1 MVVVVVVV
9 GSAVVVDTPKAPT
22 RRGTVVVVA
31 VTLDAAIVVVVTRM
45 GEVPMGVC
53 PAPDDPDPVATV
65 VVVAPTVV
73 VVAGAIVVVTGGRVV
88 VVVLVVVVVAGGA
101 VAGEEVGVT
110 LPVQGN
116 GVPQLN
122 VGVFTPLTV
131 RARLLESLSSDP
143 EETACRRNFV
153 SATADNGPL
162 GVKADVYSAV
172 PFTKWKLVMSPPK

>member
-1 MVVVVVVV
+1 VVVVVVVV

-22 RRGTVVVVA
+22 KRGIVVVVA
-31 VTLDAAIVVVVTRM
+31 VTLEGAIVVVVT
-45 GEVPMGVC
+45 GLGDVPIGDC
-53 PAPDDPDPVATV
+53 PAPGDPDPVATV

-73 VVAGAIVVVTGGRVV
+73 VVAGAIVVVTGGRVVVVLV

-143 EETACRRNFV
+143 EVTACRRSFV

-162 GVKADVYSAV
+162 GVKADV
-172 PFTKWKLVMSPPK
+172 

>member
-1 MVVVVVVV
+1 
-9 GSAVVVDTPKAPT
+9 
-22 RRGTVVVVA
+22 VVA
-31 VTLDAAIVVVVTRM
+31 VILDAAIVVVVTRM

-88 VVVLVVVVVAGGA
+88 VVVVLVVVVVVVLVVVVVAGGA

-110 LPVQGN
+110 LPVHGN

-122 VGVFTPLTV
+122 VGIFTPLTV
-131 RARLLESLSSDP
+131 RARLLESLSSEP
-143 EETACRRNFV
+143 EETACRRSFV
-153 SATADNGPL
+153 SAMADSGPL
-162 GVKADVYSAV
+162 GVKADV
-172 PFTKWKLVMSPPK
+172 

>member
-22 RRGTVVVVA
+22 KRGIVVVGA
-31 VTLDAAIVVVVTRM
+31 VTLDAAIDVVVTRM

-73 VVAGAIVVVTGGRVV
+73 VVAGAIDVVTGGRVV

-110 LPVQGN
+110 LPVHGK

-122 VGVFTPLTV
+122 SGVLTPLTV
-131 RARLLESLSSDP
+131 RARPLESLNNDP
-143 EETACRRNFV
+143 DETACNKSFV

-162 GVKADVYSAV
+162 GVKADV
-172 PFTKWKLVMSPPK
+172 

>member
-1 MVVVVVVV
+1 VVVVVV

-22 RRGTVVVVA
+22 KRGIVVVGA
-31 VTLDAAIVVVVTRM
+31 VTLDDAIVVVVTRM

-73 VVAGAIVVVTGGRVV
+73 VVAGAIVVVTGGRVVV

-153 SATADNGPL
+153 SAMADNGPL
-162 GVKADVYSAV
+162 GVKADV
-172 PFTKWKLVMSPPK
+172 

>member
-1 MVVVVVVV
+1 
-9 GSAVVVDTPKAPT
+9 
-22 RRGTVVVVA
+22 VVA
-31 VTLDAAIVVVVTRM
+31 VILDAAIVVVVTRM

-88 VVVLVVVVVAGGA
+88 VVLVVVVVVLVVVVVAGGA

-110 LPVQGN
+110 LPVHGN

-122 VGVFTPLTV
+122 MGVFTPLTV

-162 GVKADVYSAV
+162 GVKADV
-172 PFTKWKLVMSPPK
+172 

>member
-22 RRGTVVVVA
+22 KRGIVVVVA
-31 VTLDAAIVVVVTRM
+31 VTLDAAIVVVVTRL

-73 VVAGAIVVVTGGRVV
+73 VVAGAIVVVAGAIVVVTGGRVVVVLVVV

-110 LPVQGN
+110 LPVHGN

-122 VGVFTPLTV
+122 VGVFTPFTV
-131 RARLLESLSSDP
+131 RARLLESLNNDP
-143 EETACRRNFV
+143 EETACRRSFEF
-153 SATADNGPL
+153 ATDDNGPL
-162 GVKADVYSAV
+162 GVKADV
-172 PFTKWKLVMSPPK
+172 

>member
-1 MVVVVVVV
+1 M
-9 GSAVVVDTPKAPT
+9 
-22 RRGTVVVVA
+22 VA
-31 VTLDAAIVVVVTRM
+31 VILDAAIVVVVTRM

-88 VVVLVVVVVAGGA
+88 VVVLVVVVVVLVVVVVAGGA

-110 LPVQGN
+110 LPVHGN

-122 VGVFTPLTV
+122 MGVFTPLTV

-143 EETACRRNFV
+143 EETACRRSFV
-153 SATADNGPL
+153 SAMADSGPL
-162 GVKADVYSAV
+162 GVKAEV
-172 PFTKWKLVMSPPK
+172 

>member
-1 MVVVVVVV
+1 
-9 GSAVVVDTPKAPT
+9 
-22 RRGTVVVVA
+22 VVA
-31 VTLDAAIVVVVTRM
+31 VTLDDAIVVVVTRI
-45 GEVPMGVC
+45 GEAPMGVC

-73 VVAGAIVVVTGGRVV
+73 VVTGAIVVVTGGRVVVVLVVV

-110 LPVQGN
+110 LPVHGN

-122 VGVFTPLTV
+122 MGVFTPLTV

-143 EETACRRNFV
+143 EETACRRSFV
-153 SATADNGPL
+153 SAMADSGPL
-162 GVKADVYSAV
+162 GVKAEV
-172 PFTKWKLVMSPPK
+172 

>member
-1 MVVVVVVV
+1 
-9 GSAVVVDTPKAPT
+9 
-22 RRGTVVVVA
+22 VVA
-31 VTLDAAIVVVVTRM
+31 VTLDDAIVVVVTRI
-45 GEVPMGVC
+45 GEAPMGVC

-88 VVVLVVVVVAGGA
+88 VVLVVVVVVLVVVVVAGGA

-110 LPVQGN
+110 LPVHGN

-122 VGVFTPLTV
+122 MGVFTPLTV

-143 EETACRRNFV
+143 EETACRRSFV
-153 SATADNGPL
+153 SAMADSGPL
-162 GVKADVYSAV
+162 GVKAEV
-172 PFTKWKLVMSPPK
+172 

>member
-1 MVVVVVVV
+1 M
-9 GSAVVVDTPKAPT
+9 
-22 RRGTVVVVA
+22 VA

-88 VVVLVVVVVAGGA
+88 VVLVVVVVAGGA
-101 VAGEEVGVT
+101 VPGEEVGVT
-110 LPVQGN
+110 LPVHGK

-122 VGVFTPLTV
+122 SGVLTPLTV
-131 RARLLESLSSDP
+131 RARPLESLNNDP
-143 EETACRRNFV
+143 DETACNKSFV

-162 GVKADVYSAV
+162 GVKADV
-172 PFTKWKLVMSPPK
+172 

>member
-22 RRGTVVVVA
+22 KRGIVVVGA
-31 VTLDAAIVVVVTRM
+31 VTLDAAIDVVVTRM

-53 PAPDDPDPVATV
+53 PAPDDPEPAETV
-65 VVVAPTVV
+65 VVVIGTVV
-73 VVAGAIVVVTGGRVV
+73 VVAGTVV
-88 VVVLVVVVVAGGA
+88 VVVEVLVVVVVAGGA

-110 LPVQGN
+110 LPVHGK

-122 VGVFTPLTV
+122 SGVLTPLTV
-131 RARLLESLSSDP
+131 RARPLESLKNDP
-143 EETACRRNFV
+143 DETACNKSFV

-162 GVKADVYSAV
+162 GVKADV
-172 PFTKWKLVMSPPK
+172 

>member
-88 VVVLVVVVVAGGA
+88 VVLVVVVVAGGA

-143 EETACRRNFV
+143 EETACRRSFV

-162 GVKADVYSAV
+162 GVKADV
-172 PFTKWKLVMSPPK
+172 

>member
-1 MVVVVVVV
+1 
-9 GSAVVVDTPKAPT
+9 
-22 RRGTVVVVA
+22 VVA

-45 GEVPMGVC
+45 GEVPMGAC

-73 VVAGAIVVVTGGRVV
+73 VVAGAIVVVTGGRV

-131 RARLLESLSSDP
+131 RAKLLVSVKSDP
-143 EETACRRNFV
+143 EVTACRRSFV
-153 SATADNGPL
+153 FATADNGPV
-162 GVKADVYSAV
+162 GVKADV
-172 PFTKWKLVMSPPK
+172 

>member
-1 MVVVVVVV
+1 
-9 GSAVVVDTPKAPT
+9 
-22 RRGTVVVVA
+22 VVA
-31 VTLDAAIVVVVTRM
+31 VTLDDAIVVVVTRI
-45 GEVPMGVC
+45 GEAPMGVC

-88 VVVLVVVVVAGGA
+88 VVVLVVVVVVLVVVVVAGGA

-110 LPVQGN
+110 LPVHGN

-143 EETACRRNFV
+143 EETACRRSFV
-153 SATADNGPL
+153 SAMADSGPL
-162 GVKADVYSAV
+162 GVKAEV
-172 PFTKWKLVMSPPK
+172 

>member
-1 MVVVVVVV
+1 
-9 GSAVVVDTPKAPT
+9 
-22 RRGTVVVVA
+22 VVA
-31 VTLDAAIVVVVTRM
+31 VILDAAIVVVVTRM

-88 VVVLVVVVVAGGA
+88 VVLVVVVVVLVVVVVAGGA

-110 LPVQGN
+110 LPVHGN

-122 VGVFTPLTV
+122 MGVFTPLTV

-143 EETACRRNFV
+143 EETACRRSFV
-153 SATADNGPL
+153 SAMADSGPL
-162 GVKADVYSAV
+162 GVKAEV
-172 PFTKWKLVMSPPK
+172 

>member
-1 MVVVVVVV
+1 VVVVVV

-22 RRGTVVVVA
+22 KRGIVVVGA
-31 VTLDAAIVVVVTRM
+31 VTLDDAIVVVVTRM

-53 PAPDDPDPVATV
+53 PAPDDPDPVTTV

-88 VVVLVVVVVAGGA
+88 VVVVLVVVVVVLVVVVVAGGA

-110 LPVQGN
+110 LPVHGN

-122 VGVFTPLTV
+122 MGVFTPLTV

-143 EETACRRNFV
+143 EETACRRSFV
-153 SATADNGPL
+153 SAMADSGPL
-162 GVKADVYSAV
+162 GVKAEV
-172 PFTKWKLVMSPPK
+172 